1 MIRQYPIRLL
11 YITSLIKKIS
21 ETFLFGSIFISTC
34 AVAMCVETNFLLHL
48 SLNNLRFYLFVFS
61 ATLVQYN
68 MHYLFK
74 TTAIV
79 NSERLKWSL
88 KNKNIHTI
96 LIVLGVVLILYSLF
110 SFHLKHFIFL
120 LGLGTISFL
129 YSFPF
134 LPFTNKKR
142 IKDFGLLKI
151 ITLSLLWTLVTVWFP
166 VDEANFSGLSFQ
178 LIFVRR
184 FIFIFILCL
193 LFDIRD
199 TEVDRKENIAT
210 LSVQLGVKRSYTL
223 CYLLLIIFT
232 ALSIIQF
239 IYLPDAPQLIAM
251 LISAAAT
258 WMTIVLSK
266 KNNSDVFYLACVDGM
281 MLLQAAL
288 VIFASAIYNSQ

>member
-1 MIRQYPIRLL
+1 
-11 YITSLIKKIS
+11 
-21 ETFLFGSIFISTC
+21 
-34 AVAMCVETNFLLHL
+34 
-48 SLNNLRFYLFVFS
+48 
-61 ATLVQYN
+61 

-74 TTAIV
+74 TTAV
-79 NSERLKWSL
+79 ANSKRLAWSL
-88 KNKNIHTI
+88 KNKSIHKI
-96 LIVLGVVLILYSLF
+96 LIVFGVALILYSLF

-120 LGLGTISFL
+120 LGLGAISFL

-166 VDEANFSGLSFQ
+166 VDEVNLSGFSFQ

-184 FIFIFILCL
+184 FIFIFVLCL

-199 TEVDRKENIAT
+199 IAVDRIENIAT
-210 LSVQLGVKRSYTL
+210 LSVQLGIKRSYAL
-223 CYLLLIIFT
+223 CYLLLVMF
-232 ALSIIQF
+232 AVLSIIQF

-251 LISAAAT
+251 LISAVAT
-258 WMTIVLSK
+258 WITIDYSK
-266 KNNSDVFYLACVDGM
+266 KHNSDVFYLACVDGV

-288 VIFASAIYNSQ
+288 VIFVSEI